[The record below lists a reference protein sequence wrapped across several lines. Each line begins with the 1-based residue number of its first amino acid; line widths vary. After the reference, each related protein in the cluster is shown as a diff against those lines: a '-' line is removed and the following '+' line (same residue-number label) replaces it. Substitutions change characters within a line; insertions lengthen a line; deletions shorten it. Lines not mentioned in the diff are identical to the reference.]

1 METRVRFAP
10 SPTGYL
16 HIGSARTALF
26 NYLYAR
32 HVGGKFLLRIEDTD
46 LARSTEESTRS
57 ILEGLAWLELEH
69 DEDIVFQSDNAE
81 KHRETARKL
90 LAESKAYRDFTPKDA
105 PSDAN
110 IKDAIKDRARAA
122 QGEKNMRDNPYREL
136 SKEESDARAAA
147 GEPFAIRLKVPD
159 VRTGSDSDWASPSG
173 KTTFEDAVYGLQERD
188 HKETEDLV
196 LLRSDG
202 HPLYN
207 LAVVCDDIEMRI
219 THVIRGQDHLTNTH
233 KQILIYEALGV
244 KPPTFAHLPLIMA
257 PNKGKLSK
265 RKHGEVVS
273 MTTYRDA
280 GFLAAA
286 FRNFLA
292 LLGWSAGEEK
302 EIYSL
307 PELIEKFSLEGIHR
321 SNAVF
326 NFSES
331 DPRKWTDDKAQWMN
345 AEYIRTMP
353 LDQLLPFV
361 KTELKANKLWREEYD
376 DSNSPPYE
384 GGVAAASAD
393 GVVLSPPEQGSYDWY
408 IHTVDLIR
416 SRFFTLKDFSTQG
429 RAYFSEDFDLDP
441 AAVAK
446 NLTKFPDLK
455 TWLPEL
461 ADRFEAE
468 FGEDGVSSPY
478 VSKGSALFTEANIET
493 VVKAFT
499 EEKGTK
505 LGVIMNGART
515 LLTGVGVGPSMLAV
529 FETIGLDRTIMRL
542 RSQVAWN

>member
-1 METRVRFAP
+1 MTVRVRFAP

-32 HVGGKFLLRIEDTD
+32 HTGGKFLLRIEDTD

-57 ILEGLAWLELEH
+57 ILDGLAWLELDT
-69 DEDIVFQSDNAE
+69 DEEIVFQSDNAD
-81 KHRETARKL
+81 KHRATAKKL
-90 LAESKAYRDFTPKDA
+90 LAEGKAYRDFTPRA
-105 PSDAN
+105 VPSDAN
-110 IKDAIKDRARAA
+110 VKDAIKDRARAA
-122 QGEKNMRDNPYREL
+122 QGEKNMRDNPYRDL
-136 SKEESDARAAA
+136 SAEESDARAAV
-147 GEPFAIRLKVPD
+147 GQPFAIRLKVAK
-159 VRTGSDSDWASPSG
+159 TG
-173 KTTFEDAVYGLQERD
+173 KTSFEDAVYGLQERD
-188 HKETEDLV
+188 YTETEDLV

-207 LAVVCDDIEMRI
+207 LAVVCDDIEMAI

-233 KQILIYEALGV
+233 KQVLIYEALGV
-244 KPPTFAHLPLIMA
+244 TSPTFAHLPLIMA

-292 LLGWSAGEEK
+292 LLGWSAGEER

-307 PELIEKFSLEGIHR
+307 EELIEKFSLEGIHR

-326 NFSES
+326 NFTEN
-331 DPRKWTDDKAQWMN
+331 DPRRWTDEKAQWMN

-353 LDQLLPFV
+353 LAELLPFV
-361 KTELKANKLWREEYD
+361 RPELKAAKLYRDEYED
-376 DSNSPPYE
+376 EDKAWFENT
-384 GGVAAASAD
+384 
-393 GVVLSPPEQGSYDWY
+393 
-408 IHTVDLIR
+408 INLIR
-416 SRFFTLKDFSTQG
+416 QRFFTLKDFSNQG
-429 RAYFSEDFDLDP
+429 RSYFSEDYDLDP
-441 AAVAK
+441 AAIEK
-446 NLTKFPDLK
+446 NLSKFPDLK

-468 FGEDGVSSPY
+468 FKESVSGQHI
-478 VSKGSALFTEANIET
+478 SKGSLPFTEANIES
-493 VVKAFT
+493 VVKDFT

-515 LLTGVGVGPSMLAV
+515 LLTGVAVGPSMLAV
-529 FETIGLDRTIMRL
+529 FATLRKERSILRL
-542 RSQVAWN
+542 KSQIAWNVRRRPTEL